1 MQVLNNRLM
10 KIPIIILFLS
20 VILIPATIGISFGQT
35 SGAISEDESEF
46 SGAVEEKIPRDRAEI
61 MENPPDVL
69 LQLVLRN
76 SDGNLLAYTETKEIM
91 ALRPL
96 YLMDYLDDI
105 TNKKIIIK
113 EGKQLE
119 LIQFEKPEPT
129 VKHRHTTAMYV
140 LMAWVDEE
148 NKVLP
153 LMWMNH
159 EAFQVDPGDTMK
171 VYWTF
176 IR

>member
-1 MQVLNNRLM
+1 M
-10 KIPIIILFLS
+10 KIPIIILFLA
-20 VILIPATIGISFGQT
+20 VILVPATIGISFGQS

-46 SGAVEEKIPRDRAEI
+46 TGAIGEKIPRDRKEI
-61 MENPPDVL
+61 MENPPDIL

-91 ALRPL
+91 AMRPL

-113 EGKQLE
+113 KGKQLE
-119 LIQFEKPEPT
+119 LIQFERPEPNII
-129 VKHRHTTAMYV
+129 KRHSTAMYA

-148 NKVLP
+148 NKILP
-153 LMWMNH
+153 ILWMNH
-159 EAFQVDPGDTMK
+159 EAIQVDSGDTMK
-171 VYWTF
+171 VYWTI

>member
-1 MQVLNNRLM
+1 MNA
-10 KIPIIILFLS
+10 PIIILFLS
-20 VILIPATIGISFGQT
+20 VILVPTTIGISFGQT
-35 SGAISEDESEF
+35 SGAISEDESELT
-46 SGAVEEKIPRDRAEI
+46 GAVGAKITRDRTEI
-61 MENPPDVL
+61 MENPPEVL

-91 ALRPL
+91 AMRPL
-96 YLMDYLDDI
+96 YLMAYLDDI

-119 LIQFEKPEPT
+119 LIQFERPEPT
-129 VKHRHTTAMYV
+129 VKKRHSTAMYV

-148 NKVLP
+148 DKVLP

>member
-1 MQVLNNRLM
+1 
-10 KIPIIILFLS
+10 
-20 VILIPATIGISFGQT
+20 
-35 SGAISEDESEF
+35 
-46 SGAVEEKIPRDRAEI
+46 
-61 MENPPDVL
+61 
-69 LQLVLRN
+69 
-76 SDGNLLAYTETKEIM
+76 M

-105 TNKKIIIK
+105 PNKKIIIK

-119 LIQFEKPEPT
+119 LIQFQKPEPT
-129 VKHRHTTAMYV
+129 VRHRHTTAMYV
-140 LMAWVDEE
+140 LMAWVDEADE
-148 NKVLP
+148 VLP

-159 EAFQVDPGDTMK
+159 EAFQVDPGDTLE

>member
-1 MQVLNNRLM
+1 MNA
-10 KIPIIILFLS
+10 PIIILFLS
-20 VILIPATIGISFGQT
+20 IILVPTIIGISFGQT

-46 SGAVEEKIPRDRAEI
+46 TGLVGEKIPRDRADI
-61 MENPPDVL
+61 MKNPPDVL

-91 ALRPL
+91 AMRPL
-96 YLMDYLDDI
+96 YLMSYLDDI
-105 TNKKIIIK
+105 PNKKIIIK
-113 EGKQLE
+113 EGKKVE
-119 LIQFEKPEPT
+119 LIQFERPEPT
-129 VKHRHTTAMYV
+129 VQKRHTTAMYV
-140 LMAWVDEE
+140 LMAMVDEE
-148 NKVLP
+148 DKVLP

>member
-1 MQVLNNRLM
+1 M

-20 VILIPATIGISFGQT
+20 VILVPATIGISFAQT
-35 SGAISEDESEF
+35 SGASSEDGSV
-46 SGAVEEKIPRDRAEI
+46 STGAVGEKIPRDRAEI

-69 LQLVLRN
+69 LQLILRD

-91 ALRPL
+91 AFRPL
-96 YLMDYLDDI
+96 YLMSYLDDI
-105 TNKKIIIK
+105 SNKKIIIK
-113 EGKQLE
+113 DGKQVE

-129 VKHRHTTAMYV
+129 VQHRHTTAMYV
-140 LMAWVDEE
+140 LMSWVDEE

-153 LMWMNH
+153 LLWMNH
-159 EAFQVDPGDTMK
+159 EAFQVDPGDTLE

>member
-1 MQVLNNRLM
+1 MNV
-10 KIPIIILFLS
+10 PIIILFLS
-20 VILIPATIGISFGQT
+20 IILVPTIIGISFGQT
-35 SGAISEDESEF
+35 SGASSEDGTEF
-46 SGAVEEKIPRDRAEI
+46 TGSVGEKIPRDRADI

-76 SDGNLLAYTETKEIM
+76 SDGILLAYTETKEIM
-91 ALRPL
+91 AMRPL
-96 YLMDYLDDI
+96 YLMSYLDDI
-105 TNKKIIIK
+105 PNKKIIIK

-119 LIQFEKPEPT
+119 LIQFERPEPT
-129 VKHRHTTAMYV
+129 VQKRHTTAMYV

-148 NKVLP
+148 DAALP
-153 LMWMNH
+153 LLWMNH

>member
-1 MQVLNNRLM
+1 MNA
-10 KIPIIILFLS
+10 PIIILFLS
-20 VILIPATIGISFGQT
+20 IILIPTIIGISFGQT

-46 SGAVEEKIPRDRAEI
+46 TGSVGEKIPRDRADI

-76 SDGNLLAYTETKEIM
+76 SDGILLAYTETKEIM
-91 ALRPL
+91 AMRPL
-96 YLMDYLDDI
+96 YLMSYLDDI
-105 TNKKIIIK
+105 ANKKIIIK

-129 VKHRHTTAMYV
+129 VQKRHTTAMYV

-148 NKVLP
+148 DKVLP
-153 LMWMNH
+153 ILWMNH
-159 EAFQVDPGDTMK
+159 EAFQVDSGDTMK

>member
-1 MQVLNNRLM
+1 MNV
-10 KIPIIILFLS
+10 PIIFLFLS
-20 VILIPATIGISFGQT
+20 VILVPTTIGISFGQT
-35 SGAISEDESEF
+35 SGAISEDESELTGDV
-46 SGAVEEKIPRDRAEI
+46 GAKIPRDRAEI

-69 LQLVLRN
+69 LQLVLRD

-91 ALRPL
+91 AMRPL
-96 YLMDYLDDI
+96 YLMAYLDDI

-119 LIQFEKPEPT
+119 LIQFERPEPT
-129 VKHRHTTAMYV
+129 VQHRHTTAMYV
-140 LMAWVDEE
+140 LMAWVDQED
-148 NKVLP
+148 KVLP

>member
-1 MQVLNNRLM
+1 M

-20 VILIPATIGISFGQT
+20 VILVPATIGISFAQT
-35 SGAISEDESEF
+35 SGAISEDESELT
-46 SGAVEEKIPRDRAEI
+46 GAVGAKIPRDRAEI

-69 LQLVLRN
+69 LQIILRD
-76 SDGNLLAYTETKEIM
+76 SDGNLLAYTETKENM
-91 ALRPL
+91 AFRPL
-96 YLMDYLDDI
+96 YLMSYLDDI
-105 TNKKIIIK
+105 PNKKIIIK
-113 EGKQLE
+113 EGKQVE
-119 LIQFEKPEPT
+119 LIQFERPEPT
-129 VKHRHTTAMYV
+129 VQKSHFTAMYV

-153 LMWMNH
+153 LLWMNH

-176 IR
+176 IREI